1 MDRARHVLDDAQHA
15 LVDDPEIRLDLPDN
29 VAAVAPNVRENE
41 TRASLA
47 RLLFRGAAADQLAGT
62 LSGGERLRATLAT
75 MLLGEPTPQLLLF
88 DEPTNNL
95 DLATVE
101 QLSSALRTYRGA
113 LLIVSHH
120 EAFLRDLGLTR
131 WLELGPDGLHEIDP
145 L

>member
-1 MDRARHVLDDAQHA
+1 M
-15 LVDDPEIRLDLPDN
+15 
-29 VAAVAPNVRENE
+29 
-41 TRASLA
+41 
-47 RLLFRGAAADQLAGT
+47 FRGAAADQLAGT